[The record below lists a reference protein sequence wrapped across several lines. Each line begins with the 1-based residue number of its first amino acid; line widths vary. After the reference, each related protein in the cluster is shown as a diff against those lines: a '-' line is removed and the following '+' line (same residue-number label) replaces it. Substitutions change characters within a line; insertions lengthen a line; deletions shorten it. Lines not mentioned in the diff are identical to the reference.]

1 MMNSDG
7 LLFSQP
13 SILVVDD
20 TLESLSLLS
29 LILKDVYR
37 VKIAN
42 NGEKALQIAQGAE
55 PSEA

>member
-29 LILKDVYR
+29 LILKV
-37 VKIAN
+37 
-42 NGEKALQIAQGAE
+42 
-55 PSEA
+55 